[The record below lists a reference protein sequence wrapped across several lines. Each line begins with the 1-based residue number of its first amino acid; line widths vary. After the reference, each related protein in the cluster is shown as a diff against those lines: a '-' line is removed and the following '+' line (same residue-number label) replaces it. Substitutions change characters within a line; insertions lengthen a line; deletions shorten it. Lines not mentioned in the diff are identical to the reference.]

1 MKRIIFTLL
10 VALGLQT
17 QAQVNICDS
26 VTYTTTSTINYPFI
40 VSGSV
45 SGFSNM
51 IDSISWNW
59 TVCNTSACY
68 TDAGGNA
75 HFSQVSTTDTLKVC
89 YDVVMTNLNG
99 MAYTCTG
106 CDSLIYN
113 PNTYQWEV
121 LPRLAQPT
129 LVKEIRFNTDNNN
142 KIYDLLGKKLSSIPK
157 GKMYIRNN
165 RLCIS
170 K

>member
-1 MKRIIFTLL
+1 MKRIFFILL

-17 QAQVNICDS
+17 QAQINICDS

-40 VSGSV
+40 VSGNV

-59 TVCNTSACY
+59 TVCNTTACY
-68 TDAGGNA
+68 TDAGGSA

-99 MAYTCTG
+99 MTYTCTG

-113 PNTYQWEV
+113 HNTYEWEIMRRV
-121 LPRLAQPT
+121 AQP
-129 LVKEIRFNTDNNN
+129 VSINEIRYNSINNG
-142 KIYDLLGKKLSSIPK
+142 KIYDLMGKELNYIPK
-157 GKMYIRNN
+157 GKMYIRDN
-165 RLCIS
+165 RLCVG

>member
-1 MKRIIFTLL
+1 MKRLIFILL

-40 VSGSV
+40 VSGDV

-51 IDSISWNW
+51 IDSVSWNW
-59 TVCNTSACY
+59 TVCNASACY
-68 TDAGGNA
+68 ADAGGNA
-75 HFSQVSTTDTLKVC
+75 HFGQVSTTDTLKVC
-89 YDVVMTNLNG
+89 YDVVITSLNG
-99 MAYTCTG
+99 MTYTCAG

-113 PNTYQWEV
+113 PNTYQWEL
-121 LPRLAQPT
+121 LPRVAQPT
-129 LVKEIRFNTDNNN
+129 AIKEMQFNTNSTG
-142 KIYDLLGKKLSSIPK
+142 KIYDLLGRELNSIPK
-157 GKMYIRNN
+157 GKMYIRDN